1 MTIDFNP
8 NTKQG
13 KRAIAAVN
21 GLLLILIVWF
31 GIANLLHIKPPA
43 VHVAPMAHRSMPST
57 NAVDLLPQRHL
68 FGQVQA
74 DMAVPTTDLNL
85 ILAGVFANSDAQD
98 ARAAISVNGEDTKLF
113 GIGQTILPG
122 VTLTKV
128 FNTKIYLNN
137 QGRTEQLDM
146 KLEYPSLQ
154 H

>member
-68 FGQVQA
+68 F
-74 DMAVPTTDLNL
+74 
-85 ILAGVFANSDAQD
+85 
-98 ARAAISVNGEDTKLF
+98 
-113 GIGQTILPG
+113 
-122 VTLTKV
+122 
-128 FNTKIYLNN
+128 
-137 QGRTEQLDM
+137 
-146 KLEYPSLQ
+146 
-154 H
+154 